1 MEICVTSG
9 FSKKRTRNEA
19 ILELLDTIY
28 KILDRFYYELS
39 KLYKLEEIKIEDK
52 KEDGYIAFIL
62 LGQDKETL
70 EQLKI
75 TIMSW
80 YYRDWYYKEKQEN

>member
-1 MEICVTSG
+1 M
-9 FSKKRTRNEA
+9 
-19 ILELLDTIY
+19 ELLDTIY

-80 YYRDWYYKEKQEN
+80 YYRDWYYKEKQES

>member
-39 KLYKLEEIKIEDK
+39 KLYKLEEIKIEDI